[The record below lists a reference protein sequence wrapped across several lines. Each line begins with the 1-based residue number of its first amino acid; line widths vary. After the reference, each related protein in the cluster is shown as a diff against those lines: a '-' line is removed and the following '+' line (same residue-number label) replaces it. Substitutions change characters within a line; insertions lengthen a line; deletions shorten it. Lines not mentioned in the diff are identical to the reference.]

1 MLTAITH
8 ISTLN
13 PQRIMKRLSKH
24 WTHKFAVKLE
34 ETSSFIPLSIGEC
47 YLHCQE
53 EQLEVKV
60 TAVAENLARIQEVV
74 ADHLIRMA
82 KPEEISINWQT
93 QGRLLLVST
102 GIGEPDNLTLRAQK
116 AIQQADLIVGMQG
129 QRERVAHLIEG
140 KQVLDAGHGLFT
152 ELARRSSDIGAVETH
167 EEQIQKELRAA
178 WAAGK
183 TIVVLEMGDPCLF
196 GPQEGYLHAF
206 ADLNPEVIP
215 GISSFNAANALLA
228 RPLLNSG
235 KQKIQ
240 LSGLQALEEANKDN
254 LPDTWV
260 LFCMGLEMPSVLK
273 QLEKLYS
280 PSTKI
285 ALVLEA
291 GFNQQRI
298 IEANLAELPQRLE
311 NEEIPWAVLIY
322 VGV

>member
-1 MLTAITH
+1 M
-8 ISTLN
+8 
-13 PQRIMKRLSKH
+13 SK
-24 WTHKFAVKLE
+24 
-34 ETSSFIPLSIGEC
+34 
-47 YLHCQE
+47 
-53 EQLEVKV
+53 
-60 TAVAENLARIQEVV
+60 
-74 ADHLIRMA
+74 
-82 KPEEISINWQT
+82 T
-93 QGRLLLVST
+93 QGKLLLVST
-102 GIGEPDNLTLRAQK
+102 GIGEPDNITLRAQK

-129 QRERVAHLIEG
+129 QRDRVAHLIEG

-152 ELARRSSDIGAVETH
+152 ELARRGADLAEVEAQ
-167 EEQIQKELRAA
+167 EQAMQEQLRTA

-183 TIVVLEMGDPCLF
+183 TIVILEMGDPCLF

-240 LSGLQALEEANKDN
+240 LSGLQALEEANKEN

-260 LFCMGLEMPSVLK
+260 LFCMGLEMPSVIK

-291 GFNQQRI
+291 GFNQQRV
-298 IEANLAELPQRLE
+298 IEASLADLPQHLE
-311 NEEIPWAVLIY
+311 NEEIPWACLLY